1 MTDTHSE
8 TKTKTL
14 YINNITL
21 YHCALWKSQVF
32 IQTTWVHTCGAR
44 LSSRSSSGRGQPSHW
59 GLSRR
64 GGALRGRLLFCGV
77 VFFNQ
82 AASQRKV
89 LQRLSAPLP
98 ERGKKNPA
106 RCAACLEERGTGY
119 HHWTGF
125 TGGSRIEDG
134 GDRVRRILMKQAD
147 FL

>member
-1 MTDTHSE
+1 MTDTHTE

-14 YINNITL
+14 YIDNITL

-82 AASQRKV
+82 AASQRK
-89 LQRLSAPLP
+89 PLKGCRHLYP
-98 ERGKKNPA
+98 NGE
-106 RCAACLEERGTGY
+106 
-119 HHWTGF
+119 
-125 TGGSRIEDG
+125 
-134 GDRVRRILMKQAD
+134 RRIQPGAQRVWSGEPVTTTGLVSLVDRGFRMEATA
-147 FL
+147 